1 MRQLLDIA
9 VAKRVEALAVA
20 PLSIGSGRTPCALTS
35 PPTGTINSNGYRY
48 SLAVAGLL
56 FLSGCSRQNT
66 GAPGDATASLDAWAI
81 AVAALALTAVGL
93 AVWSLIRS
101 RNDRRRLSKLDR
113 RTDKI
118 YNLENILRRHG
129 DAIAK
134 LHQQEDKMS
143 QLDTLARDLHHHLH
157 NQEMQMHDQ
166 AGGFSSHQRNYAR
179 DHIHD
184 VSSQHLPASGNP
196 PGREGRLQKKPS
208 PPTTENS
215 PQFFHSA
222 KSIRHIKSHCQTFN
236 SEVDRLMHRYHQ
248 IIENGGGVDAME
260 DIGVR
265 VGVANV
271 EDRTRDNTIPPVFD
285 QQSWGD
291 YFRVDLD
298 GGSIL
303 LPKPRL
309 EVEEKRIE
317 VLALRKVYE
326 FADTEFNREYEVTSV
341 EEPALLR
348 TDAPGIHS
356 IGKKGRLTLTLLH

>member
-1 MRQLLDIA
+1 
-9 VAKRVEALAVA
+9 
-20 PLSIGSGRTPCALTS
+20 
-35 PPTGTINSNGYRY
+35 
-48 SLAVAGLL
+48 
-56 FLSGCSRQNT
+56 
-66 GAPGDATASLDAWAI
+66 
-81 AVAALALTAVGL
+81 
-93 AVWSLIRS
+93 
-101 RNDRRRLSKLDR
+101 
-113 RTDKI
+113 
-118 YNLENILRRHG
+118 
-129 DAIAK
+129 
-134 LHQQEDKMS
+134 
-143 QLDTLARDLHHHLH
+143 
-157 NQEMQMHDQ
+157 
-166 AGGFSSHQRNYAR
+166 
-179 DHIHD
+179 
-184 VSSQHLPASGNP
+184 
-196 PGREGRLQKKPS
+196 
-208 PPTTENS
+208 
-215 PQFFHSA
+215 
-222 KSIRHIKSHCQTFN
+222 
-236 SEVDRLMHRYHQ
+236 
-248 IIENGGGVDAME
+248 ME